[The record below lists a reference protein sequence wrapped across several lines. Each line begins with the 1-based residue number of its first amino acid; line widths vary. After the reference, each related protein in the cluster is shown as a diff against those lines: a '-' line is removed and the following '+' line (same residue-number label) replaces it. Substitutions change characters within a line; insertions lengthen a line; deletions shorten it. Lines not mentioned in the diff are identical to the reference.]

1 MYDFTMYISILFT
14 CTVEIEEWVPIGFI
28 SNDDKQQSLI
38 VLNKFG
44 RLVMEPQKEISLN
57 YENTQETSM

>member
-1 MYDFTMYISILFT
+1 
-14 CTVEIEEWVPIGFI
+14 VEIEECVPIGFV